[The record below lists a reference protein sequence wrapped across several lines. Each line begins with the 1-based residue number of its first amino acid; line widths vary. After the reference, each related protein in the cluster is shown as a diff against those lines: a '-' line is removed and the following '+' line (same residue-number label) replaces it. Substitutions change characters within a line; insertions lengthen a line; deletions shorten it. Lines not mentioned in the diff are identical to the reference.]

1 MTTVDDRP
9 SSLSGTGRPDFSV
22 ATAQARWRPDGK
34 ELFYVALDGRLMGV
48 PIRLGDSVQASQPRP
63 MFQTHV
69 GGAVQG
75 NYMQQYM
82 VASSGTRF
90 LMNTIPADSV
100 EAPMILVL
108 NWAGATRQ

>member
-1 MTTVDDRP
+1 
-9 SSLSGTGRPDFSV
+9 
-22 ATAQARWRPDGK
+22 
-34 ELFYVALDGRLMGV
+34 MGV
-48 PIRLGDSVQASQPRP
+48 PIHLGDSVQASQPRP

-69 GGAVQG
+69 GGAAQG